1 MQKIRSSAYTSFSCF
16 GLFFTLIM
24 GALITVTSYIL
35 EPILNYLHKRRKYKS
50 YAHLEWTCNTSL
62 QLHRMAHEQLG
73 GQKWDNCTEHIPT
86 TDPEVPLASL
96 DISDPTHPILCT
108 PEEPEGKA
116 ETVEPGPAPAD
127 SSSPGGGSLHS
138 ASDAHLS
145 RPTSHLSG
153 RTSMSSTASDTGG
166 SSSPDVQTPVVDV
179 NGQLSSEQ
187 PEHGDGR
194 GNAMNVAGNGGHQER
209 VE

>member
-35 EPILNYLHKRRKYKS
+35 EPLLSYLHKGRKYKS
-50 YAHLEWTCNTSL
+50 YAHLEWTSNTSL
-62 QLHRMAHEQLG
+62 QLHRMAHEQLEG
-73 GQKWDNCTEHIPT
+73 RKWAHCTEHIPT
-86 TDPEVPLASL
+86 TDPETPLASL
-96 DISDPTHPILCT
+96 DISDPTHPILRR

-116 ETVEPGPAPAD
+116 EAVEPGPGPAE
-127 SSSPGGGSLHS
+127 SSSPDGGSLHS
-138 ASDAHLS
+138 GSGGHLS

-153 RTSMSSTASDTGG
+153 RTSESSTASGTGG
-166 SSSPDVQTPVVDV
+166 SPSIDVQTPTVNV
-179 NGQLSSEQ
+179 NGQLSSEES
-187 PEHGDGR
+187 EHGDGR
-194 GNAMNVAGNGGHQER
+194 GEGMNVADNGGQAGR